1 MEQKDMQKVFKSLEK
16 KLGKEDYSKIADD
29 LGTILTDNETMN
41 NTISSKDEEIDTLK
55 KNNELLVTANGN
67 LLQQVGM
74 GEDTSKKKNED
85 DLSKGQPKISLKSA
99 FDEKGNFIN

>member
-16 KLGKEDYSKIADD
+16 KLGKENYSKVADD

-41 NTISSKDEEIDTLK
+41 KTISSKDEEIEDLK

-74 GEDTSKKKNED
+74 GEEPKKEENEEEP
-85 DLSKGQPKISLKSA
+85 KKKISLKSA

>member
-16 KLGKEDYSKIADD
+16 KLGKENYSKVADD

-41 NTISSKDEEIDTLK
+41 KTISSKDEEIEDLK

-74 GEDTSKKKNED
+74 GEEPKKEEKEEEP
-85 DLSKGQPKISLKSA
+85 KKKISLKSA

>member
-16 KLGKEDYSKIADD
+16 KLGKENYSKVADD

-41 NTISSKDEEIDTLK
+41 KTISSKDEEIEDLK

-74 GEDTSKKKNED
+74 GEEPPKPNED
-85 DLSKGQPKISLKSA
+85 DSSKGQPKISLKSA

>member
-16 KLGKEDYSKIADD
+16 KLGKENYSKVADD

-41 NTISSKDEEIDTLK
+41 KTISSKDEEIEDLK

-74 GEDTSKKKNED
+74 GEEPPKHNEND
-85 DLSKGQPKISLKSA
+85 DVTKGQPKISLKTA
-99 FDEKGNFIN
+99 FDKKGNFIN

>member
-16 KLGKEDYSKIADD
+16 KLGKENYSKVADD

-41 NTISSKDEEIDTLK
+41 KTISSKDEEIEDLK

-74 GEDTSKKKNED
+74 GEESPKSNED
-85 DLSKGQPKISLKSA
+85 DSSKGQPKISLKSA